1 MMRFSIKDLPIR
13 YKLLVSFSAVCI
25 SAISLGSLASYALMR
40 NTIEARIESELT
52 NITQAI
58 LNMVKTG
65 AAVSIKNR
73 LRGVAEKN
81 LEIVAYFYGQYRAG
95 RLTEAEARSRAGEV
109 LLSQTIGSSGYIY
122 CIDSSGVCVLH
133 PKPAIVGV
141 DFSHR
146 AFIQEQTSRKTGYIE
161 YDWKN
166 PEDQEARPKAL
177 YMTYF
182 APWDWI
188 ISASSY
194 RDEFSELVAVADFR
208 ESILSIK
215 FGQNGYSFIIDSKGN
230 VVLHPEIEGQNT
242 YDEVD
247 EEGNRFVAEVC
258 RRKSGK
264 IIYSWKN
271 PGDAAPRK
279 KLAMFNYIPELDW
292 IVESSGYLEE
302 FYGPLKTLRNLMLA
316 GTLAA
321 LVLVLV
327 VTFSL
332 SSAITSPIKDLMH
345 RFARGATGDFSARVE
360 KRSNDEVG
368 QLSGYFNT
376 FMEKLEAY
384 DGDLREASA
393 RHQRTAEALKISEEM
408 FSKAFRLNPSGIAL
422 TSLRSGRFIDAND
435 AFLRST
441 GYARAEIIGKT
452 AADIRLIRR
461 QEDRLSIMAALR
473 DHDRVRQREFEF
485 RTRAGDIRTGLL
497 SAEVIDIRDE
507 PCMLSHVE
515 DVTEARRLER
525 EIMTIGD
532 RERRKIGRDI
542 HDDLCPHLI
551 GIEGLVRVMKRRL
564 EKAGSAEAAAT
575 DQIERFIREAIDKSR
590 RLARG
595 LCPVYLVDRGLEH
608 ALAELARNTS
618 LAFGIPCALSIGGT
632 VGICDTDTA
641 THLFHI
647 VQEAL
652 NNAARHSGARHIAVD
667 VVADAVQT
675 AVTVTDDG
683 AGMPANA
690 DTAGMGLRIM
700 RHRAGMIG
708 GSLEVRPAAGGGTA
722 VRITLRNP
730 ADKGMGA

>member
-1 MMRFSIKDLPIR
+1 M
-13 YKLLVSFSAVCI
+13 
-25 SAISLGSLASYALMR
+25 
-40 NTIEARIESELT
+40 
-52 NITQAI
+52 
-58 LNMVKTG
+58 
-65 AAVSIKNR
+65 
-73 LRGVAEKN
+73 
-81 LEIVAYFYGQYRAG
+81 AYFYGQYRAG
-95 RLTEAEARSRAGEV
+95 RLTEEEARSRAGEV

-122 CIDSSGVCVLH
+122 CIDSGGVCVLH

-146 AFIQEQTSRKTGYIE
+146 TFIQDQTSRKTGYIE

-215 FGQNGYSFIIDSKGN
+215 FGQTGYSFIIDSNGN

-242 YDEVD
+242 YNEVD

-332 SSAITSPIKDLMH
+332 SSAITSPINDLMQ

-368 QLSGYFNT
+368 RLSGYFNA

-384 DGDLREASA
+384 DTDLREESA
-393 RHQRTAEALKISEEM
+393 RHQRTAAALKISEEM

-422 TSLRSGRFIDAND
+422 TSLKTGRFIDAND

-461 QEDRLSIMAALR
+461 QEDRLSIMASLR

-564 EKAGSAEAAAT
+564 EKAGSAEVAAT
-575 DQIERFIREAIDKSR
+575 DQIERLIREAIDKSR

-595 LCPVYLVDRGLEH
+595 LCPVYLVDCGLEH

-618 LAFGIPCALSIGGT
+618 LAFGIPCALAIVGT
-632 VGICDTDTA
+632 VGICDTDTT

-647 VQEAL
+647 VQEAV
-652 NNAARHSGARHIAVD
+652 NNAARHSGARNIDVE

-675 AVTVTDDG
+675 VVTVTDDG
-683 AGMPANA
+683 VGMPVDA

-700 RHRAGMIG
+700 RHRARMIG
-708 GSLEVRPAAGGGTA
+708 GSLEIRPSAGGGTI
-722 VRITLRNP
+722 VRITFRN
-730 ADKGMGA
+730 AAEKGNRT